1 MCADA
6 MLGIAYA
13 VAPKNKISLN
23 YRVDY
28 YGNVLS
34 VLNAA
39 GAVSNASRTYHGP
52 NLRWTVNF

>member
-1 MCADA
+1 